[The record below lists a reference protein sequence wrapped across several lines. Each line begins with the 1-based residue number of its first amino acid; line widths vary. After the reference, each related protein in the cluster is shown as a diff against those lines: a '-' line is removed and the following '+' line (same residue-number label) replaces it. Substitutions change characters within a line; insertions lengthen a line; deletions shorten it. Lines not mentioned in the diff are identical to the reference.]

1 MKGMYWEKLKV
12 MSQTL
17 WIQNVINFN
26 RALVL
31 PQLSL
36 RDKKE
41 KGEIAYKKEFWFIKV
56 IDMVLQEG
64 NNGKLYLNHL
74 MIHYCQLQISF

>member
-1 MKGMYWEKLKV
+1 MKGMYREKLKV

-17 WIQNVINFN
+17 WIQNIINFN

-41 KGEIAYKKEFWFIKV
+41 KGETTYKKEF
-56 IDMVLQEG
+56 
-64 NNGKLYLNHL
+64 
-74 MIHYCQLQISF
+74 